1 MSEDNYEFKKLE
13 RAYKEGKIIL
23 FIIIFN
29 IYRWWL
35 LYK

>member
-13 RAYKEGKIIL
+13 GAYKEGKIIL
-23 FIIIFN
+23 FINI